1 MRVRMWLREVPI
13 EGFVE
18 RFFLFSRAFD
28 RSWSSDLTQ
37 SAIRVIICIV
47 IPSLSTGEYSP
58 EFGGKKKALECKKQQ
73 KTTERKWVV
82 YIGDSNIPKKN
93 AFTKEEA
100 ATSHQVTQL
109 SPPPSSQNEQYFC
122 YFTPSQRD
130 EFMNQLY
137 AKALHMI
144 ENPILSSNPTFFAA
158 QYNVLR
164 AMLINADLLG
174 LTFDLLNEDLASQ
187 FNLSGPLMSAVHL
200 PASLFPSQKQRKIIH
215 HPWVDLIPIL
225 SLREALLV
233 RTDVIDEDEVC
244 GDFYGACAPSQEV
257 GLRVWGEAWDPS
269 AYELSETFIRKWSWI
284 ITECP
289 DIIKSSNHWRKQRG
303 EKPIV
308 FTKIK

>member
-1 MRVRMWLREVPI
+1 MSSSYAGSVY
-13 EGFVE
+13 
-18 RFFLFSRAFD
+18 
-28 RSWSSDLTQ
+28 SDLTLTPNLALGPPHVQ
-37 SAIRVIICIV
+37 TFSRLTT
-47 IPSLSTGEYSP
+47 SSP
-58 EFGGKKKALECKKQQ
+58 QLRFFKMALHADKPTALEQTASGNTVDILDPAARRRLQNRLNQRASRKKKALEFKKQQ
-73 KTTERKWVV
+73 KPAERKWVV

-93 AFTKEEA
+93 ASTKEEE
-100 ATSHQVTQL
+100 ATSHQ
-109 SPPPSSQNEQYFC
+109 C
-122 YFTPSQRD
+122 
-130 EFMNQLY
+130 
-137 AKALHMI
+137 
-144 ENPILSSNPTFFAA
+144 
-158 QYNVLR
+158 NVLR

-174 LTFDLLNEDLASQ
+174 LTFELLNEDLASQ